1 MTSLATSEGF
11 EWLRLNIRFPEWNVR
26 VQQLVSFRDGLL
38 SDNQI
43 VLRPYMCSLIGGKF
57 LILALG
63 TNWIS

>member
-43 VLRPYMCSLIGGKF
+43 VLRPYMCSLIGGSF
-57 LILALG
+57 
-63 TNWIS
+63 